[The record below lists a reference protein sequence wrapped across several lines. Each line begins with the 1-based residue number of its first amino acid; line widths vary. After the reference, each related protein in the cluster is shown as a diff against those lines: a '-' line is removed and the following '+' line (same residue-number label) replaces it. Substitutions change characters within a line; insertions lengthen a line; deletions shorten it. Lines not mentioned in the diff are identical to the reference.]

1 MKVIK
6 LINIDSDNLEIYKK
20 DILLNKSLINISKN
34 NMYEILF
41 NTTNFDYLLNIVLEN
56 IKKQTNDNFDVFIK
70 NMWGYIRND
79 DDLIKFDVPIK
90 DELSIKPKY
99 SFVYVIDS
107 EETSIYIKNEIGVVE
122 KFNLKIGELLIFET
136 NNFIEEI
143 CNDKHRIILTGSITN
158 DLTEY
163 EIEKKL
169 L

>member
-41 NTTNFDYLLNIVLEN
+41 NSTNFDNLLNIVLKN
-56 IKKQTNDNFDVFIK
+56 IKEQTNDNFDVFIK

-79 DDLIKFDVPIK
+79 DDLIRFNIPIK

-99 SFVYVIDS
+99 SFIYVIDS
-107 EETSIYIKNEIGVVE
+107 EETLIYIKNEIGVVE
-122 KFNLKIGELLIFET
+122 KFTLKIGELLIFET

-143 CNDKHRIILTGSITN
+143 CNDKHRIILIGSITN

>member
-6 LINIDSDNLEIYKK
+6 LTNIDSDNLEKFKK

-41 NTTNFDYLLNIVLEN
+41 NSTNFDNLLNIVLKN
-56 IKKQTNDNFDVFIK
+56 IKEQTNDNFDVFIK

-79 DDLIKFDVPIK
+79 DDLIRFNIPIK

-99 SFVYVIDS
+99 SFIYVIDS
-107 EETSIYIKNEIGVVE
+107 EETLIYIKNEIGVVE
-122 KFNLKIGELLIFET
+122 KFTLKIGELLIFET

>member
-6 LINIDSDNLEIYKK
+6 LTNIDSDNLEKFKK

-41 NTTNFDYLLNIVLEN
+41 NSTNFDNLLNIVLKN
-56 IKKQTNDNFDVFIK
+56 IKEQTNDNFDVFIK

-79 DDLIKFDVPIK
+79 DDLIRFNIPIK

-99 SFVYVIDS
+99 SFIYVIDS
-107 EETSIYIKNEIGVVE
+107 EETLIYIKNEIGVVE
-122 KFNLKIGELLIFET
+122 KFTLKIGELLIFET

-143 CNDKHRIILTGSITN
+143 CNDKHRIILIGSITN

>member
-6 LINIDSDNLEIYKK
+6 LTNIDSDNLEKFKK
-20 DILLNKSLINISKN
+20 DILLNKILINISKN
-34 NMYEILF
+34 NMFEILF
-41 NTTNFDYLLNIVLEN
+41 NSTNFDNLLNIVLKN
-56 IKKQTNDNFDVFIK
+56 IKEQTNDNFDVFIK

-79 DDLIKFDVPIK
+79 DDLIRFNIPIK

-99 SFVYVIDS
+99 SFIYVIDS
-107 EETSIYIKNEIGVVE
+107 EETLIYIKNEIGVVE
-122 KFNLKIGELLIFET
+122 KFTLKIGELLIFET

-143 CNDKHRIILTGSITN
+143 CNDKHRIILIGSITN
-158 DLTEY
+158 DLTVY